1 MKKDFDKWNIEKKTL
16 NSNEGY
22 SPFYRERQIRWCKLG
37 VNVGFEQ
44 DGTGGEFSRP
54 VLVLKGFNRS
64 VCLVV
69 PLTTS
74 TKDNLYNIP
83 IGEIDGKNASVIIS
97 QIRLIDTK
105 RLYKHIGT
113 LDKITFQKIK
123 NTIKKMF

>member
-1 MKKDFDKWNIEKKTL
+1 
-16 NSNEGY
+16 
-22 SPFYRERQIRWCKLG
+22 